1 MLKSGLRRIVLP
13 RARAR
18 REPEKKPRDYVL
30 LVWKALFM
38 FLYHM
43 DVHCTFRY
51 ILEPFFFCLWRATKL
66 YSCLLQKVLKV
77 TSNEI
82 FLYQFAVFRFVFHID
97 QFIQLGTNRL
107 NCCSKSLPNAPCFLT
122 LKIHLSLQSM
132 EMHQGMVGSRLY
144 FSRAVLACFLAV
156 FDSYVTLVAKALRK
170 AMGFH
175 ISFLS

>member
-82 FLYQFAVFRFVFHID
+82 FLYQFAVFRFIFHID

-107 NCCSKSLPNAPCFLT
+107 NCCSKSCQMHHVFWLWKFICLCSQWKCIKGWLDHGSIFRAPFWL
-122 LKIHLSLQSM
+122 
-132 EMHQGMVGSRLY
+132 VFWLY
-144 FSRAVLACFLAV
+144 SILM
-156 FDSYVTLVAKALRK
+156 SP
-170 AMGFH
+170 
-175 ISFLS
+175 